1 MNTRCSQFFAPRR
14 LANVGRG
21 AAAILLTSLVCV
33 TTSAFA
39 QGSFPSRPVRLV
51 VALPPGG
58 AVDGIG
64 RDLAKGLQDLWGQP
78 VIVENKP
85 GASGVIAADT
95 TAKAAPDGHTLFL
108 ATDGIVVVV
117 PFLQEK
123 MPYDTLNDLKPIA
136 LVGSIP
142 LMLVAHPSSGFKT
155 VADLIAA
162 AKAKPGSIDYASNG
176 VGVAPHMAME
186 LFQRAANIK
195 LNHIPYKG
203 SAAAFQDILG
213 GRVPIMWAAVSVSL
227 PHVQSGKLVPLA
239 MGSVERSP
247 QLLQVPTLA
256 EQGYPGFEA
265 ATWIGVLGPAKMPDA
280 LVQKIAADL
289 RKVNQNAAYRERQT
303 AVGNEVRG
311 STSAEFAKRI
321 ATEYDRNKALFAS
334 GSIAR
339 E

>member
-1 MNTRCSQFFAPRR
+1 MSTRLPSRR
-14 LANVGRG
+14 L
-21 AAAILLTSLVCV
+21 ILLTSLACL
-33 TTSAFA
+33 TTSVFA

-58 AVDGIG
+58 AVDGIA
-64 RDLAKGLQDLWGQP
+64 REIAKGLQDLWGQP

-85 GASGVIAADT
+85 GASGVIAADA

-108 ATDGIVVVV
+108 TTDGIITVV

-136 LVGSIP
+136 LVGSFP
-142 LMLVAHPSSGFKT
+142 LMLVTHPSSGFKT

-162 AKAKPGSIDYASNG
+162 AKAKPGSVDYASNG
-176 VGVAPHMAME
+176 VGISPHMAME
-186 LFQRAANIK
+186 RFQRVANIK

-203 SAAAFQDILG
+203 SAPALQDMLG
-213 GRVPIMWAAVSVSL
+213 GRVPIMWAAVLPSL
-227 PHVQSGKLVPLA
+227 PHVQSGKLLPLA
-239 MGSVERSP
+239 MGSVERLP
-247 QLLQVPTLA
+247 QLPQVPTLA
-256 EQGYPGFEA
+256 ELGYPGFEA
-265 ATWIGVLGPAKMPDA
+265 ATWIGVVGPAKMPDA
-280 LVQKIAADL
+280 VVQKIAADL
-289 RKVNQNAAYRERQT
+289 HKVTQNAAYRERQT
-303 AVGNEVRG
+303 AMGNEVRS